1 MDTQTAT
8 MTPETTLP
16 PPNGVNHAKPQTPP
30 KTKKAKKMTAKKGK
44 PSTTPAKPKKKNP
57 EIAKAQGAKRG
68 KPERTELKITDMTPE
83 ELKILRA
90 VFTPKGDRP
99 SHKINDL
106 QAKCF
111 GKEKTGS
118 STTRNS
124 LRRLVKFGWLEKAD
138 RGAYRLT
145 EKGRK
150 RGIKAD

>member
-1 MDTQTAT
+1 MDTQ
-8 MTPETTLP
+8 MQTPPVNDGPIL
-16 PPNGVNHAKPQTPP
+16 PPNGVNPVKTLKTS

-44 PSTTPAKPKKKNP
+44 PSSSAKPKKTAEKKT
-57 EIAKAQGAKRG
+57 EGAKRG
-68 KPERTELKITDMTPE
+68 KPARDELKVADMTSDE
-83 ELKILRA
+83 VKLLRT

-111 GKEKTGS
+111 GKEKSGS
-118 STTRNS
+118 STTRNT

-150 RGIKAD
+150 RGIKVD